1 MAKFKRALP
10 DDPHQCQ
17 GTSTGYGRCPFQ
29 AMQDEQ
35 GNWMIYCARHG
46 GVQEQRRSKE
56 AEKGLYNLHRWTNRV
71 NTLQKHEEAKG
82 LAAELAIL
90 RMMLENKLLHCQD
103 QASLILSSGSISDI
117 IVKIEKLVRSVSYLN
132 KQNGLLVDKAA
143 VEKLASTLLDTVAE
157 YILDGNVLEEICLR
171 FDKAI
176 LNMNN
181 ANTTEPLPTD
191 NSPRSTQTLTE
202 NLHEL
207 DSEESEES

>member
-17 GTSTGYGRCPFQ
+17 GPSAGFGRCPFQ

-46 GVQEQRRSKE
+46 GVQEQNRAKKD
-56 AEKGLYNLHRWTNRV
+56 EKDLYHLHRWTNRV

-90 RMMLENKLLHCQD
+90 RMMLENRLLHCQD
-103 QASLILSSGSISDI
+103 QASLVLASGSISDI
-117 IVKIEKLVRSVSYLN
+117 IIKIEKLVRSITYLN
-132 KQNGLLVDKAA
+132 KQNGLLVDKSA
-143 VEKLASTLLDTVAE
+143 VEKLAATLLDTVAE
-157 YILDGNVLEEICLR
+157 YIQDGALLEEICLR

-176 LNMNN
+176 LTMSN
-181 ANTTEPLPTD
+181 ANITEPLPAD
-191 NSPRSTQTLTE
+191 NSPGSTQTLTE

-207 DSEESEES
+207 DAEESEES